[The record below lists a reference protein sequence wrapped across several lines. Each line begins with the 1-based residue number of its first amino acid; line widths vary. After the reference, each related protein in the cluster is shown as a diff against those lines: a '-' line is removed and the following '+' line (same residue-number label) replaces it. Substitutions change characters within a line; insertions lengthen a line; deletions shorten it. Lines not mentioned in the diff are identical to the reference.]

1 MLKVAVEVGVEGNVE
16 LGSVDGNVERGS
28 VEGNDIDFR
37 K

>member
-1 MLKVAVEVGVEGNVE
+1 VEGNVE